1 MKRSKKKQVQAFRDS
16 GPGAESPLSDPAT
29 TGIQAI
35 TDSDIDQPTSAL
47 NIRTGFYVPGYQIPV
62 SFPFRKYA
70 AVPPDCSLPLARRVA
85 EILYTSEVTSL
96 GTQVLF
102 ASLARFS
109 TQVLLALICTQT
121 NSFMTIAT
129 KPPPAVV
136 LHICIQQAMISVPN
150 L

>member
-70 AVPPDCSLPLARRVA
+70 AVPPQTVAYPLPEGWRKS
-85 EILYTSEVTSL
+85 YTP
-96 GTQVLF
+96 Q
-102 ASLARFS
+102 R
-109 TQVLLALICTQT
+109 
-121 NSFMTIAT
+121 
-129 KPPPAVV
+129 
-136 LHICIQQAMISVPN
+136 
-150 L
+150 